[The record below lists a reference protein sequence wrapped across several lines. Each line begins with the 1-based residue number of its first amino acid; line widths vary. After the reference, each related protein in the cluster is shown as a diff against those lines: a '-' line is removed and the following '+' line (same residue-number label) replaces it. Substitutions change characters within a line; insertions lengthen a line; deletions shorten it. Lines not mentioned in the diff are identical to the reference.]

1 MEWAIDAV
9 KNLQEDVNTS
19 LGILQDIDI
28 FKILKMSL
36 REMREL
42 YKVNPEA
49 NETPFIEMEEEEEV
63 EGGNDEGRETNV
75 ER

>member
-1 MEWAIDAV
+1 MEWAVDAV
-9 KNLQEDVNTS
+9 KILQEDVNTS

-28 FKILKMSL
+28 FKILKTSL

-42 YKVNPEA
+42 YKVNLEV

-63 EGGNDEGRETNV
+63 EGGNDEGRETKV